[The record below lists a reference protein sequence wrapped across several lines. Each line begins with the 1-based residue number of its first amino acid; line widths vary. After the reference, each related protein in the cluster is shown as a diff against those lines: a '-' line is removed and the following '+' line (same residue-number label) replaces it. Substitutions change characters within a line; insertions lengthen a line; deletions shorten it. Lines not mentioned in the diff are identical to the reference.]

1 MTSPDPKSLVVVG
14 AGIVGVCCALQ
25 LLRDGHRVTLID
37 RAGPGEGT
45 SFGNASVIEPHGI
58 IPVPTPGVLWQV
70 PKYLLDPLGPLAIR
84 WSYLP
89 KLAPWLARFVW
100 NSRPAQVRRNMAALD
115 AILKPTIESYRD
127 LVKWAGAEDMLR
139 EQGWL
144 AVAESP
150 GAWKNTLAGVEIYRA
165 HGVPLTVLKPEEVRQ
180 YEPAFQAKVEGAVFF
195 PKVAHVINNFRFV
208 QMLAGAAHRLGAA
221 LARDE
226 VVDFERGEGGRV
238 AAVRSRDKRYP
249 CDGVVIAGGAWSKA
263 LTEKLGYRPPLD
275 TERGYHI
282 TVPKPGFELRLPVLS
297 TDRGFVATPLEI
309 GLRVAGT
316 DELGGLKLP
325 PNWERAES
333 IRRNV
338 RRWFPQLNDE
348 GYSRWMGFRPS
359 LPDSVPVIGPVPKVP
374 NAWLAFGHGH
384 LGLTMGART
393 GQLIADQVAGR
404 ASDIDLK
411 PYRAGRF

>member
-1 MTSPDPKSLVVVG
+1 MTAAISKNLVVVG
-14 AGIVGVCCALQ
+14 AGIVGVCVALQ
-25 LLRDGHRVTLID
+25 LLRDGHKVTLID

-45 SFGNASVIEPHGI
+45 SFGNASVVEPHGI

-70 PKYLLDPLGPLAIR
+70 PKYLMDPLGPLAIR

-100 NSRPAQVRRNMAALD
+100 NSRPAAVTRNMAALH
-115 AILKPTIESYRD
+115 AILQPVIESYRD
-127 LVKWAGAEDMLR
+127 LIKWAGAEDMLR

-150 GAWKNTLAGVEIYRA
+150 GAWKNALAGVEIYRR
-165 HGVPLTVLKPEEVRQ
+165 HGVPLQVLKPEEIRQ
-180 YEPAFQAKVEGAVFF
+180 YEPAFQAKAEGAVFY
-195 PKVAHVINNFRFV
+195 PKVAHVIDNFRFV

-221 LARDE
+221 LQRDE
-226 VVDFERGEGGRV
+226 IVDFELADGKV
-238 AAVRSRDKRYP
+238 VAVRSRDRRYP

-263 LTEKLGYRPPLD
+263 LTQRLGYKPPLD

-282 TVPKPGFELRLPVLS
+282 TVPNPGFELRMPVLS
-297 TDRGFVATPLEI
+297 CDRGFVATPLEI

-325 PNWERAES
+325 PNWERAEI

-338 RRWFPQLNDE
+338 RRWFPQLKDE
-348 GYSRWMGFRPS
+348 GYTRWMGFRPS
-359 LPDSVPVIGPVPKVP
+359 MPDSVPVIGAVPRVP
-374 NAWLAFGHGH
+374 NAWMAFGHGH

-393 GQLIADQVAGR
+393 GQLLADMIAGR
-404 ASDIDLK
+404 DPGIDMRA
-411 PYRAGRF
+411 YRADRF